1 MSPEQPDSEKVK
13 FSRKDLKKLKKKLD
27 TEKML
32 KIEEQSTTKDGTE
45 NFALSQG
52 NQGRSAALLENSLD
66 IKVEGFTISTKG
78 RNLFTNANLLVA
90 YGRRYGL
97 VGPNGMGK
105 TTLLKHIANKSLN
118 IPPNIDVLICEQE
131 VQADDESAIQVVLNA
146 DKKRLELIAEEKEI
160 LALKKP
166 SKVNKDLFY
175 LKIRR

>member
-1 MSPEQPDSEKVK
+1 
-13 FSRKDLKKLKKKLD
+13 LKKLKKKLE

-32 KIEEQSTTKDGTE
+32 KIEENVSKDGTE
-45 NFALSQG
+45 NFSLSQA
-52 NQGRSAALLENSLD
+52 NQGRSTALLENSLD

-131 VQADDESAIQVVLNA
+131 VQADEESAIQVRHN
-146 DKKRLELIAEEKEI
+146 KI
-160 LALKKP
+160 LHF
-166 SKVNKDLFY
+166 SFN
-175 LKIRR
+175 

>member
-1 MSPEQPDSEKVK
+1 MNFNLKEKPADSDESEEEEEEVEEGKDTAEKSPDADKEKVK
-13 FSRKDLKKLKKKLD
+13 FSRKDLKKLKKKLE

-32 KIEEQSTTKDGTE
+32 RVDEEKMSKKDGTE
-45 NFALSQG
+45 NFSLSQA
-52 NQGRSAALLENSLD
+52 NQGRSTALLENSLD

-131 VQADDESAIQVVLNA
+131 VQADDESAIQVG
-146 DKKRLELIAEEKEI
+146 
-160 LALKKP
+160 
-166 SKVNKDLFY
+166 
-175 LKIRR
+175 